1 MPCLGTWARKTSG
14 QGQWIHEWR
23 EIGDHEKKGKMLR
36 KEIGRSPR
44 GTRQRSADALP
55 SRRLIA
61 VAGAAGLAASLGK
74 APPARAGLPR
84 PSFGPCSGIIA
95 SSPLTRFTWVRGEAG
110 DGRAFRLDRPFRIA
124 SVSKMI
130 AARVI
135 VPIAEALPD
144 GLEAVVSD
152 HLGFRL
158 RRPAWADHPIRLRHL
173 LSHTSGLRNG
183 PSYPV
188 PAGRR
193 LVEAFTPGARSY
205 DAGAW
210 FGPDAFPPGARFGY
224 ADVNFALLAQWA
236 EQVSG
241 LRFDQLMRERL
252 FGPAGLNAGYNW
264 SGVTARARLQAAP
277 GLRWE
282 GGAWA
287 AQVDAA
293 PPTWPAPTFLAAE
306 ERSGLKDADIAPG
319 ENGFAF
325 SPQGG
330 LRISLEGM
338 DRLARLFLADPGPLL
353 RMEAP
358 AWRIGPE
365 VADNEGGVFQAYGL
379 GVQVL
384 TEKRGPEGDAFFGP
398 DSADWR
404 GHLGDAY
411 GWMTGLFWNRR
422 TGESLAWAL
431 NGMPEADRPA
441 GRRTVLTSPEEDLI
455 ALSLSALGRK
465 TGPG

>member
-1 MPCLGTWARKTSG
+1 MP
-14 QGQWIHEWR
+14 
-23 EIGDHEKKGKMLR
+23 EK
-36 KEIGRSPR
+36 EFGRSLWD
-44 GTRQRSADALP
+44 TRERSADALP
-55 SRRLIA
+55 SRRLIVA
-61 VAGAAGLAASLGK
+61 AGAAGVVASLGK
-74 APPARAGLPR
+74 VPAMAGPPG

-95 SSPLTRFTWVRGEAG
+95 SSPLRRFTWVRGEAG
-110 DGRAFRLDRPFRIA
+110 DGRAFQLDRPFRIA

-144 GLEAVVSD
+144 GLEADVSD

-158 RRPAWADHPIRLRHL
+158 RRPAWPDQPIRLRHL

-193 LVEAFTPGARSY
+193 LVEAFTPGARNF

-236 EQVSG
+236 EQVTG
-241 LRFDQLMRERL
+241 LRFDRLMRKRL
-252 FGPAGLNAGYNW
+252 FDPAGIDAGYNW
-264 SGVTARARLQAAP
+264 SGVTARARSQAAP

-282 GGAWA
+282 GGAWM

-293 PPTWPAPTFLAAE
+293 PPPWPTPAFLAAE
-306 ERSGLKDADIAPG
+306 ERTSLKDADIQPG

-338 DRLARLFLADPGPLL
+338 DRLARLFLADPGPLH
-353 RMEAP
+353 RMEVP
-358 AWRIGPE
+358 AWRMGPGGAE
-365 VADNEGGVFQAYGL
+365 NEGGVFQAYGL
-379 GVQVL
+379 GIQVL
-384 TEKRGPEGDAFFGP
+384 TGRRGPEGDAFFGP

-431 NGMPEADRPA
+431 NGMPETDRPA

-455 ALSLSALGRK
+455 ALGLSALGRK

>member
-1 MPCLGTWARKTSG
+1 MP
-14 QGQWIHEWR
+14 
-23 EIGDHEKKGKMLR
+23 EK
-36 KEIGRSPR
+36 EFGRSLWD
-44 GTRQRSADALP
+44 TRERSADALP
-55 SRRLIA
+55 SRRLIVA
-61 VAGAAGLAASLGK
+61 AGAAGVAASLGK
-74 APPARAGLPR
+74 VPAMAGPPG

-95 SSPLTRFTWVRGEAG
+95 SSPLRRFTWVRGEAG
-110 DGRAFRLDRPFRIA
+110 DGRAFQLDRPFRIA

-144 GLEAVVSD
+144 GLEADVSD
-152 HLGFRL
+152 HLGFHL
-158 RRPAWADHPIRLRHL
+158 RRPAWPDQPIRLRHL

-193 LVEAFTPGARSY
+193 LVEAFTPGARNF

-236 EQVSG
+236 EQVTG
-241 LRFDQLMRERL
+241 LRFDRLMHERL
-252 FGPAGLNAGYNW
+252 FGPAGIDAGYNW
-264 SGVTARARLQAAP
+264 SGVTARARSQAAP

-287 AQVDAA
+287 PQVDAA
-293 PPTWPAPTFLAAE
+293 PPPWPTPAFLAAE
-306 ERSGLKDADIAPG
+306 ERPGLKDSDIPPG
-319 ENGFAF
+319 ENGFVF

-338 DRLARLFLADPGPLL
+338 DRLARLFLADPGPLP
-353 RMEAP
+353 RMEVP
-358 AWRIGPE
+358 AWRMGPGG
-365 VADNEGGVFQAYGL
+365 ADNEDGVFQAYGL

-384 TEKRGPEGDAFFGP
+384 TGKRGPEGDAFFGQ

-422 TGESLAWAL
+422 TGESLAWTL
-431 NGMPEADRPA
+431 NGMPETDRPA
-441 GRRTVLTSPEEDLI
+441 GRRTVLTAPEEDLI
-455 ALSLSALGRK
+455 ALGLSALGRK

>member
-1 MPCLGTWARKTSG
+1 MP
-14 QGQWIHEWR
+14 
-23 EIGDHEKKGKMLR
+23 EK
-36 KEIGRSPR
+36 EFGRSPWD
-44 GTRQRSADALP
+44 TRRRAAVALP

-61 VAGAAGLAASLGK
+61 AGGAAGVAASLGK
-74 APPARAGLPR
+74 SPAIAGPPR

-95 SSPLTRFTWVRGEAG
+95 SSPLRRFALVRGETG

-135 VPIAEALPD
+135 VPIAEALPG
-144 GLEAVVSD
+144 GLEADVSD

-158 RRPAWADHPIRLRHL
+158 RRPAWPDQPIRLRHL

-193 LVEAFTPGARSY
+193 LVEAFTPGARNY

-224 ADVNFALLAQWA
+224 ADVNYALLAQWA
-236 EQVSG
+236 EQVTG
-241 LRFDQLMRERL
+241 LRFDRLMRERL
-252 FGPAGLNAGYNW
+252 FDPAGIDAGYNW
-264 SGVTARARLQAAP
+264 SGVTARARSQAAP

-282 GGAWA
+282 GGAWV

-306 ERSGLKDADIAPG
+306 ERPGLTDTDIQPG

-325 SPQGG
+325 APQGG

-338 DRLARLFLADPGPLL
+338 DRLARLFLADPGPMP
-353 RMEAP
+353 RMEVP
-358 AWRIGPE
+358 AWRMGPGG
-365 VADNEGGVFQAYGL
+365 ADNEGGVFQAFGL

-384 TEKRGPEGDAFFGP
+384 TGRRGPEGDAFFGLV
-398 DSADWR
+398 SADWR

-431 NGMPEADRPA
+431 NGMPKTDRPA

-455 ALSLSALGRK
+455 ALGLSALGRK

>member
-1 MPCLGTWARKTSG
+1 MP
-14 QGQWIHEWR
+14 
-23 EIGDHEKKGKMLR
+23 EK
-36 KEIGRSPR
+36 EFGRSPWD
-44 GTRQRSADALP
+44 TRQRAADALP

-61 VAGAAGLAASLGK
+61 AVGAAGVAASLGK
-74 APPARAGLPR
+74 APAMAGPSG

-135 VPIAEALPD
+135 VPIAEALPN
-144 GLEAVVSD
+144 GLEADVSD

-158 RRPAWADHPIRLRHL
+158 RRPAWPDQPIRLHHL

-188 PAGRR
+188 PAGRS
-193 LVEAFTPGARSY
+193 LAEAFTPGARSY

-236 EQVSG
+236 EQVTG
-241 LRFDQLMRERL
+241 LRFDRLMHERL
-252 FGPAGLNAGYNW
+252 FGPAGIDAGYNW
-264 SGVTARARLQAAP
+264 SGVTARARSQAAP

-287 AQVDAA
+287 PQVDAA
-293 PPTWPAPTFLAAE
+293 PPPWPTPAFLAAE
-306 ERSGLKDADIAPG
+306 ERPGLKDSDIPPG
-319 ENGFAF
+319 ENGFVF

-338 DRLARLFLADPGPLL
+338 DRLARLFLADPGPLP
-353 RMEAP
+353 RMEVP
-358 AWRIGPE
+358 AWRMGPGG
-365 VADNEGGVFQAYGL
+365 ADNEDGVFQAYGL

-384 TEKRGPEGDAFFGP
+384 TGKRGPEGDAFFGP

-422 TGESLAWAL
+422 TGESLAWTL
-431 NGMPEADRPA
+431 NGMPETDRPA
-441 GRRTVLTSPEEDLI
+441 GRRTVLTAPEEDLI
-455 ALSLSALGRK
+455 ALGLSALGRK